1 MGFVSGVRSFS
12 KNTCSEKRMLN
23 SISHYTCS
31 PIYSLGLTWYNMLA
45 EQNLPLTS
53 VISNLS
59 SSCPATLSA
68 MQRYFSL
75 SFAWIPVMVNSSS
88 VGWDHLESYKELIG
102 WFVPSHET
110 YHVIFG
116 AGFPDMM
123 SQRNV
128 MLYPTVPWRYTG
140 SPCSLLIRGISVH
153 ETITM
158 LRTKQCGLFR

>member
-1 MGFVSGVRSFS
+1 MGFVSGVGRFS
-12 KNTCSEKRMLN
+12 KNRKDNAN
-23 SISHYTCS
+23 SIYSHTCS
-31 PIYSLGLTWYNMLA
+31 PIYSLLRTWYNMLA

-59 SSCPATLSA
+59 SSCPATFSA
-68 MQRYFSL
+68 VQRYLSL
-75 SFAWIPVMVNSSS
+75 SFVWIPVMVNSSS

-102 WFVPSHET
+102 WFVPSHDT

-128 MLYPTVPWRYTG
+128 MLYPTVPRRYTV
-140 SPCSLLIRGISVH
+140 SPCGLLIRGISVH
-153 ETITM
+153 EAITM